1 MAYKQQTFAALS
13 SGGWPSEMSAPAWQ
27 FLVRAVFQ
35 VADFALHPQMV
46 DGAQECGGFF
56 YKSTS
61 PTHEGSTLVTQAPRQ
76 NPHFQTLSS
85 LGLRIWTQEFGGVE
99 KFRP

>member
-1 MAYKQQTFAALS
+1 MSVWAAMKNITDWVAYKQQTFAALS

-27 FLVRAVFQ
+27 VLVWAVFQ
-35 VADFALHPQMV
+35 VADFTLHPQMV

-61 PTHEGSTLVTQAPRQ
+61 STHEGSTLVTQAPRQ
-76 NPHFQTLSS
+76 NPTSKHYHP
-85 LGLRIWTQEFGGVE
+85 WD
-99 KFRP
+99 